1 MSSSQEAVAAN
12 ASAAALSGVPAAD
25 LPSFVNM
32 DVLDPNHLGQ
42 LTAMKV
48 PGKGTLFDELVA
60 IFRREAPPRL
70 EALSIAVASRDGE
83 KTAKLA
89 HAMVG
94 SLSTLGARQMQHAM
108 RCLEGAAA
116 QGDWIFIE
124 NLHREVLE
132 SWKRLLKA
140 LETR

>member
-1 MSSSQEAVAAN
+1 MSSSQEVVTGNAA
-12 ASAAALSGVPAAD
+12 AATLGGSAAGD
-25 LPSFVNM
+25 LPSFVNL
-32 DVLDPNHLGQ
+32 DVLDPTHLSQ

-48 PGKGTLFDELVA
+48 PGKGSLFDELVA

-108 RCLEGAAA
+108 RCLESAAA
-116 QGDWIFIE
+116 QGDWPFIE

-140 LETR
+140 LENR

>member
-1 MSSSQEAVAAN
+1 M
-12 ASAAALSGVPAAD
+12 
-25 LPSFVNM
+25 PSFVNM
-32 DVLDPNHLGQ
+32 DVLDPNHLVQ
-42 LTAMKV
+42 LNAMKV
-48 PGKGTLFDELVA
+48 PGKGSLFDELVA

-70 EALSIAVASRDGE
+70 EALSIAVASRDAE

-108 RCLEGAAA
+108 RCLESAAP
-116 QGDWIFIE
+116 QGDWPFIE
-124 NLHREVLE
+124 NLHKEVLE

-140 LETR
+140 LESR